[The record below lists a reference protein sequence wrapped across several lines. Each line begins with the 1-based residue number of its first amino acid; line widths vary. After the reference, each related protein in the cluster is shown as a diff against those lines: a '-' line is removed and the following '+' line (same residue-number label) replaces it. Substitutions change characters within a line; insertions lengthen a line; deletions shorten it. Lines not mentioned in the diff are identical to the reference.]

1 MGVSGGVPLYGAVFA
16 HTKGLA
22 HLRVVYVCVC
32 VCVCVCVSV
41 CVFVCV
47 VWVCALSM
55 VFVCI

>member
-1 MGVSGGVPLYGAVFA
+1 MGVGVSGGVPLYGAVFV

-22 HLRVVYVCVC
+22 HLRVVY
-32 VCVCVCVSV
+32 VCVCVSV

-55 VFVCI
+55 VYIFVCT